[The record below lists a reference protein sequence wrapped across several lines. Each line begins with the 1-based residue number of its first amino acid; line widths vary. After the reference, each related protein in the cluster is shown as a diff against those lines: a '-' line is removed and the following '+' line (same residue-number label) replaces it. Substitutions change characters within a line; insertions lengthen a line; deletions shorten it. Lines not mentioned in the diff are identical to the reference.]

1 MYQPTE
7 HKRNKLFTYWIE
19 IVGTCNLRCPS
30 CPQGNFRDPE
40 FAVGRNPTGFMK
52 LAVYKQILEK
62 IKSDNISDRVEIH
75 LYTWGEPL
83 LHPKV
88 AEFVAL
94 TKDMGFFCGLSSN
107 LNLDKNLKEVIK
119 ARPDFF
125 RISLSGFYQDNYQKT
140 HKRGDIRVVKSN
152 MYRLRHML
160 DQYES
165 KTEVHVLY
173 HVYKHNAGDDLLMM
187 LKLCT
192 ELCFAFEPV
201 WAFYMPLEKS
211 LSYLGG
217 TVSSEDKKII
227 DMLAMDP
234 ARVSRAALPSRDQDC
249 NLRKTQMTLNIDGS
263 VQLCCA
269 TFDKAQVVAPSFVN
283 TSHNELQSLRYKNDI
298 CGPCMDNGQHVYF
311 TMGVGEKLDEMGEQ
325 SLKAN
330 HSKFIFKQF
339 SEPHLSLRDENE
351 DMAIAL
357 PRLPKKKH
365 NRGLRRLTNKLLG
378 RQIG

>member
-1 MYQPTE
+1 MYEPTE
-7 HKRNKLFTYWIE
+7 HKKNKLFTYWIE
-19 IVGTCNLRCPS
+19 IVGTCNLRCPT
-30 CPQGNFRDPE
+30 CPTGNFRDSD
-40 FAVGRNPTGFMK
+40 FSVGRNPTGFME
-52 LAVYKQILEK
+52 LSLYKQILEK
-62 IKSDNISDRVEIH
+62 IKSDNISDRIEIH

-94 TKDMGFFCGLSSN
+94 TKEMGFFCGISSN
-107 LNLDKNLKEVIK
+107 LNLDKNLRDVIK
-119 ARPDFF
+119 AGPDFF

-140 HKRGDIRVVKSN
+140 HKRGNIGIVKSN

-160 DQYES
+160 DQYNS
-165 KTEVHVLY
+165 QTEVHVLY

-187 LKLCT
+187 LKLCN
-192 ELCFAFEPV
+192 ELGFGLEPV

-234 ARVSRAALPSRDQDC
+234 VRVSQAALPSRDQDC

-269 TFDKAQVVAPSFVN
+269 TFDKAQVVAPSFVES
-283 TSHNELQSLRYKNDI
+283 SHNELQGLRYANDM
-298 CGPCMDNGQHVYF
+298 CGPCMDSGQHVYF
-311 TMGVGEKLDEMGEQ
+311 TYGVGEKLDEMGEQ
-325 SLKAN
+325 SLREN
-330 HSKFIFKQF
+330 DSKFIFKQF
-339 SEPHLSLRDENE
+339 SEPRLSLRDENE
-351 DMAIAL
+351 NAAIAL
-357 PRLPKKKH
+357 PRIPKKKR
-365 NRGLRRLTNKLLG
+365 NRGLRRLTNKFLG
-378 RQIG
+378 R

>member
-1 MYQPTE
+1 MYEPIE

-19 IVGTCNLRCPS
+19 IVGTCNLRCPT
-30 CPQGNFRDPE
+30 CPQGNFLDNE
-40 FAVGRNPTGFMK
+40 LSVGRNPTGFME
-52 LAVYKQILEK
+52 LTLYKQILEK
-62 IKSDNISDRVEIH
+62 IKADNISDRIEIH

-88 AEFVAL
+88 AEFVSL
-94 TKDMGFFCGLSSN
+94 TKEMGFFCGLSSN

-119 ARPDFF
+119 AGPDFF

-160 DQYES
+160 DQYDS
-165 KTEVHVLY
+165 QTEVHVLY

-192 ELCFAFEPV
+192 ELGFGLEPV

-217 TVSSEDKKII
+217 TVSSEDKEII

-234 ARVSRAALPSRDQDC
+234 VRVSQAALPSRNQDC
-249 NLRKTQMTLNIDGS
+249 NLRKTQMTLNVDGS

-269 TFDKAQVVAPSFVN
+269 TFDKAQVVTPSFVKA
-283 TSHNELQSLRYKNDI
+283 SHNEIQSLRYKNDI

-311 TMGVGEKLDEMGEQ
+311 TFGVGEKLDEMGEQ
-325 SLKAN
+325 SLKEN
-330 HSKFIFKQF
+330 NSKFIFKQF
-339 SEPHLSLRDENE
+339 SEPRLSLRDNNE
-351 DMAIAL
+351 GMAIAL
-357 PRLPKKKH
+357 PRLPKKKR
-365 NRGLRRLTNKLLG
+365 NRGLRRLTNKIFG
-378 RQIG
+378 R